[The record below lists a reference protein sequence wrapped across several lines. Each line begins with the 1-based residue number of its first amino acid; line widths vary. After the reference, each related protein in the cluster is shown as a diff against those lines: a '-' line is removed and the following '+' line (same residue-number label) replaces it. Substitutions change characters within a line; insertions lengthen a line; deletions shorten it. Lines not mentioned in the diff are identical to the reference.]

1 MHFPREL
8 PCEAILDSIGDGV
21 FTVDLEWNITYF
33 NTAASKVTQIA
44 PKDAIGRK
52 CWEVFRSSICDGA
65 CALECSLEKQKPI
78 ANKSIFIIR
87 PDGKKIPV
95 SISAAPL
102 HDHEGR
108 IIGGVE
114 TFRDLSAIA
123 LMRRT
128 ISGSY
133 TFEDIVGKSRAVS
146 KIFAILPQIARNP
159 ATVLLTG
166 ESGTGKELF
175 ARAIHNLSDRKSGP
189 LVSVNCGALPENLL
203 ESELFGYKAGAFTDA
218 KKDKPG
224 RFKLAEGGT
233 LFLDEIGDMPLHIQV
248 KILRVLQ
255 EKTYE
260 PLGATKSET
269 ADVRIIAASNKNL
282 MDLVQEERFRLDLYY
297 RLNVVQLE
305 LPPLRDRLEDLPLL
319 IDHFIQRLNLLQ
331 NKEIL
336 GVSED
341 VLALLMRCEFPG
353 NIRELENILEYA
365 FILCSSGFIQIEH
378 LPEYLQPNQTAH
390 SSSGFPPP
398 PRTLEEIKCKAVVDA
413 LARNKGKK
421 MQTCRELGISK
432 DTLRRMLA
440 RCPESSPQ
448 KDQEHNHPAVRSH
461 EHK

>member
-1 MHFPREL
+1 MHFPKEL

-33 NTAASKVTQIA
+33 NTAASRITRIA
-44 PKDAIGRK
+44 QEDALGRK

-65 CALECSLEKQKPI
+65 CALGRSMEQQQPI

-102 HDHEGR
+102 HDRQGR

-123 LMRRT
+123 QMRR
-128 ISGSY
+128 SLRGKY
-133 TFEDIVGKSRAVS
+133 TFEDIVGKSPAIA
-146 KIFAILPQIARNP
+146 KIFAILPQIAKNP

-175 ARAIHNLSDRKSGP
+175 AKAIHNLSPRKSGP
-189 LVSVNCGALPENLL
+189 LVCVNCGALPENLL

-224 RFKLAEGGT
+224 RFKLAHGGT
-233 LFLDEIGDMPLHIQV
+233 LFLDEIGDMPLSIQV
-248 KILRVLQ
+248 KLLRVLQ

-260 PLGATKSET
+260 PLGATQSEKT
-269 ADVRIIAASNKNL
+269 DVRIIAASNKNL
-282 MDLVQEERFRLDLYY
+282 MDLVQQERFRLDLYY

-305 LPPLRDRLEDLPLL
+305 LPPLRKRREDLPLL

-331 NKEIL
+331 GKDIL

-341 VLALLMRCEFPG
+341 VLALLMRCDFPG

-365 FILCSSGFIQIEH
+365 FILCSSGFIQVEH
-378 LPEYLQPNQTAH
+378 LPEYLQPNQPAPPSAH
-390 SSSGFPPP
+390 DAASS
-398 PRTLEEIKCKAVVDA
+398 PRTLEDIKCKAVMDA

-440 RCPESSPQ
+440 RCSQASAP
-448 KDQEHNHPAVRSH
+448 HNQNRNQG
-461 EHK
+461 HKS

>member
-21 FTVDLEWNITYF
+21 FTVDLDWNITYF
-33 NTAASKVTQIA
+33 NTAASRITQIS
-44 PKDAIGRK
+44 PNDAMGRK

-65 CALECSLEKQKPI
+65 CALGRSLEQKKPI

-102 HDHEGR
+102 HAHDGK

-128 ISGSY
+128 ISDKY
-133 TFEDIVGKSRAVS
+133 TFEDIVGKSRALS
-146 KIFAILPQIARNP
+146 KIFAILPQIAKNP
-159 ATVLLTG
+159 ATVLLSG

-175 ARAIHNLSDRKSGP
+175 AKAIHNLSSQKSGP
-189 LVSVNCGALPENLL
+189 LISVNCGALPENLL

-224 RFKLAEGGT
+224 RFELARGGT
-233 LFLDEIGDMPLHIQV
+233 IFLDEIGDLPLPIQV
-248 KILRVLQ
+248 KLLRVLQ
-255 EKTYE
+255 DKRFE
-260 PLGATKSET
+260 PLGATESIP
-269 ADVRIIAASNKNL
+269 ADVRIIAATNKDL
-282 MDLVQEERFRLDLYY
+282 MNEVRAERFRLDLYY
-297 RLNVVQLE
+297 RLNVVQLD
-305 LPPLRDRLEDLPLL
+305 LPPLRERLEDLPLL

-331 NKEIL
+331 NKDIE

-341 VLALLMRCEFPG
+341 VLALLMRCDFPG

-365 FILCSSGFIQIEH
+365 FILCSSGFIQMEH
-378 LPEYLQPNQTAH
+378 LPEYLHPKQAVVPGET
-390 SSSGFPPP
+390 GTFVPK
-398 PRTLEEIKCKAVVDA
+398 TLEAIKCQAVLET
-413 LARNKGKK
+413 LARNDGKK
-421 MQTCRELGISK
+421 MQTCRELEISK
-432 DTLRRMLA
+432 DTLRRMLK
-440 RCPESSPQ
+440 RCGNPS
-448 KDQEHNHPAVRSH
+448 
-461 EHK
+461 